1 MSSDDRDLVN
11 LAEVSIIESLYFDHV
26 CVTHKAALLKHC
38 GKLTMQSFI
47 DCFDDDERALW
58 EKPKAA

>member
-26 CVTHKAALLKHC
+26 WSPT
-38 GKLTMQSFI
+38 
-47 DCFDDDERALW
+47 
-58 EKPKAA
+58 KPHY